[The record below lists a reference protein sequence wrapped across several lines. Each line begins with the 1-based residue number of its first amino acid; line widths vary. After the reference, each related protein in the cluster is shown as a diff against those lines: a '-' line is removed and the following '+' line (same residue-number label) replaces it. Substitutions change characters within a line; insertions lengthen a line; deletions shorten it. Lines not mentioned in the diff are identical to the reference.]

1 MTKNRK
7 ILIGI
12 IGTALFGIVF
22 SFIQK
27 PLNNRKVLKVI
38 QEEIPDDKLY

>member
-1 MTKNRK
+1 MTRKRK

-22 SFIQK
+22 SYIQK
-27 PLNNRKVLKVI
+27 PLNNRKVLNVI
-38 QEEIPDDKLY
+38 KKEIPDDNFY